1 MRIQEEYML
10 HVRKNPHV
18 NQELQDVQHMIKE
31 ENVVLT
37 LPPDFVLQQ
46 EDTAHIRV
54 FVMGESTGILVLSL
68 VMARESEVSAG
79 PQYYWTVKVLT
90 FYIEM

>member
-10 HVRKNPHV
+10 HVRENPHV

-31 ENVVLT
+31 NVALT
-37 LPPDFVLQQ
+37 LPPDFVSQQ
-46 EDTAHIRV
+46 EDTAHTRV
-54 FVMGESTGILVLSL
+54 FVMGESTGIVVLSL
-68 VMARESEVSAG
+68 GMASECEVSAG